1 VPANPDSAGP
11 AQQAFSGAAANDS
24 WRSRALDAERK
35 ADRAFAAIRSGALG
49 WMRDKIFRTMF
60 RQRAELLSAQQKTA
74 VEVQELEQ
82 RLEKLHTPLQERI
95 GTYEKRI
102 AELEKELA
110 TKSGAQE
117 GTPPTMAVSAGA
129 DRIYRHMETTLA
141 EREKAIGEREILIAE
156 RVRDLAEMD
165 ALLRAREA
173 LLASTRLRNSG
184 NRKVTV
190 RGIDALNN

>member
-1 VPANPDSAGP
+1 
-11 AQQAFSGAAANDS
+11 
-24 WRSRALDAERK
+24 
-35 ADRAFAAIRSGALG
+35 
-49 WMRDKIFRTMF
+49 
-60 RQRAELLSAQQKTA
+60 
-74 VEVQELEQ
+74 
-82 RLEKLHTPLQERI
+82 
-95 GTYEKRI
+95 
-102 AELEKELA
+102 
-110 TKSGAQE
+110 
-117 GTPPTMAVSAGA
+117 VSAGA